1 MIFLPYDLKENATS
15 NILRLSRW
23 KIIKKSLAANVVIL
37 ILLILLWAAYP
48 LSPAT
53 YSQAISP
60 FLTTDT
66 TIVML
71 MLSALVLIVLGINLL
86 YQYLYFKTYY
96 YNLKSDIIVIRK
108 GVFRPNEIAIPYN
121 RIQDVF
127 VDRDLF
133 DLIFGLYD
141 VHISSATVISGL
153 EAHIDGVAN
162 ANALKIKDMI
172 LDNMKAVSPRVS
184 EDTTPL

>member
-15 NILRLSRW
+15 NILKLSRW
-23 KIIKKSLAANVVIL
+23 KIIKKSLAANVIIL

-53 YSQAISP
+53 FSQAVSP
-60 FLTTDT
+60 LTTDT
-66 TIVML
+66 TTVML
-71 MLSALVLIVLGINLL
+71 ILSALVLIVLGINLL

-133 DLIFGLYD
+133 DLVFGLYD

-153 EAHIDGVAN
+153 EAHIDGVARE
-162 ANALKIKDMI
+162 NALKIKDMI

>member
-1 MIFLPYDLKENATS
+1 MIYVPYDLKSDATS
-15 NILRLSRW
+15 NVLRLSRW
-23 KIIKKSLAANVVIL
+23 KIIKKSLAANVIIL
-37 ILLILLWAAYP
+37 MLLILLWAVYP

-53 YSQAISP
+53 FTQAISP

-66 TIVML
+66 TIVMFL
-71 MLSALVLIVLGINLL
+71 LSALVLSVLGINIL

-96 YNLKSDIIVIRK
+96 YNLKSDVIVIRK
-108 GVFRPNEIAIPYN
+108 GVFRPDEISIPYN

-127 VDRDLF
+127 VDRDFF
-133 DLIFGLYD
+133 DIVFGLYD
-141 VHISSATVISGL
+141 VHISSATAVSGL

-162 ANALKIKDMI
+162 PNALKIKDMI
-172 LDNMKAVSPRVS
+172 LDNMKAVSPRVT